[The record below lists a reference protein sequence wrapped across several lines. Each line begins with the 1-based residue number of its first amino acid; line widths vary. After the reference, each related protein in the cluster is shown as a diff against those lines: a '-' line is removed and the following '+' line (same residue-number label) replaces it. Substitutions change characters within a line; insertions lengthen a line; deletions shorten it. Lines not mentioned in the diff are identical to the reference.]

1 MALADDARPT
11 CLLRLEWDQLI
22 IGFADGSI
30 ARSSLKDLLCDGIN
44 GRLRTKSCLHGSVT
58 FLQVLNQPLLQQ
70 SIVVAG
76 SDDGGVGLW
85 SVPDLS
91 LLARRVLF
99 ATPLVK
105 VHLVDDG
112 FAGLRHGLICV
123 SEDGTIAFVD
133 ASEGYTFTFLVPSA
147 ASPLVRACF
156 SQDNLV
162 FLYENGKAR
171 LWDVKTRELWRIMD
185 KDKAEEMMEQGGWTV
200 IDTSD
205 TRLDASPLPLL
216 DVPSGPL
223 SLNSGISMLLDVQK
237 LDQFT
242 FKPSASR
249 SSSLQALSADG
260 HVNGSPID
268 HPQKPDPLP
277 KQLNSVLPL
286 VAASFTYGLD
296 DDIDG
301 LCDEQV
307 AVPSRSVSL
316 SGGAVSVPQSIDEH
330 VVWET
335 SPTATSFLL
344 LALVTVLRVCLSYD
358 VFELHA
364 TAVVASCVASLPETV
379 PAYQPPALDVL
390 VRFWYDPSSE
400 IQQAARLLFGAVLSR
415 MDDHEVIAIA
425 EFWQRQL
432 PCLQPDADQGT
443 AACARALLITGNI
456 AAERYALLSTST
468 LRDISKS
475 ISLYLHD
482 EKCRYSILAID
493 LCSRGF
499 HIWQQSI
506 DAVETLRCLFKEA
519 TSFERVTLP
528 AVGLQ
533 SRLAI
538 LQIASSNTALFMTT
552 VSLDILNAP
561 TADHLKAIMLI
572 VAFIVRKKPLVLYL
586 SLPRLVDAVVK
597 SLDPDSS
604 SRDAVLQ
611 AATVILDQLVKTYP
625 SVAFNGKVQRLAVG
639 TIEGAVIM
647 YDLKTATRLYVL
659 EAHRKRVSACSFS
672 PDGRRLVSVSL
683 EESVVVVWKVG
694 TSFSSLFNPGGP
706 PRQGH
711 AGSEP
716 YKTIPFNVG
725 DEGALAIF
733 EGLLL
738 MLRMAR
744 RAKCKT
750 CMKMIPSQS
759 HTIFTP
765 FACRNKRSLRLAKVW

>member
-1 MALADDARPT
+1 MPAVMTSHLAEGRPT
-11 CLLRLEWDQLI
+11 CLLRLDWDSLI

-30 ARSSLKDLLCDGIN
+30 ARTTLKDLLREGVN
-44 GRLRTKSCLHGSVT
+44 GRLRTVGKARLHGNIV
-58 FLQVLNQPLLQQ
+58 FLHVLHQALLQQ

-76 SDDGGVGLW
+76 SDDGGVGIW
-85 SVPDLS
+85 SLPDLS
-91 LLARRVLF
+91 LLAKQVVF
-99 ATPLVK
+99 STPLVG
-105 VHLVDDG
+105 VHPVEDG
-112 FAGLRHGLICV
+112 HAGLRNGLICL
-123 SEDGTIAFVD
+123 SSDGTVAFVN
-133 ASEGYTFTFLVPSA
+133 ASSNYTFTSLVPCASA
-147 ASPLVRACF
+147 PLTKACF
-156 SQDNLV
+156 SADNLV
-162 FLYENGKAR
+162 FMYENGKAR
-171 LWDVKTRELWRIMD
+171 LWDVKTLELWRIVE
-185 KDKAEEMMEQGGWTV
+185 KEKAEELMEGGGWDI
-200 IDTSD
+200 IDTGNE
-205 TRLDASPLPLL
+205 RVEISPLPIGEG
-216 DVPSGPL
+216 PPTPL
-223 SLNSGISMLLDVQK
+223 SLDSGIPLILDVK
-237 LDQFT
+237 NLDL
-242 FKPSASR
+242 AC
-249 SSSLQALSADG
+249 
-260 HVNGSPID
+260 
-268 HPQKPDPLP
+268 KPDPVQNGASPAQQPDSLS
-277 KQLNSVLPL
+277 KELDSVLPL
-286 VAASFTYGLD
+286 VAGSFTYALD
-296 DDIDG
+296 SDVDG
-301 LCDEQV
+301 LCDEQA
-307 AVPSRSVSL
+307 AVPQRSVSL
-316 SGGAVSVPQSIDEH
+316 SGHAGSISQDTEH
-330 VVWET
+330 AVWET
-335 SPTATSFLL
+335 SPTATTFLL
-344 LALVTVLRVCLSYD
+344 LSLVTVLRLCLTYD

-364 TAVVASCVASLPETV
+364 GAIVASCVASLPEKV
-379 PAYQPPALDVL
+379 PGYQPPALDVL
-390 VRFWYDPSSE
+390 VRFWYDPSVE
-400 IQQAARLLFGAVLSR
+400 IQQAARLLFGAVLSQ
-415 MDDHEVIAIA
+415 MADNDVIVMA

-432 PCLQPDADQGT
+432 PCLQPDADQGSP
-443 AACARALLITGNI
+443 ACARALLICGNI

-482 EKCRYSILAID
+482 EHCKYSILAID

-499 HIWQQSI
+499 HIWQQYI

-519 TSFERVTLP
+519 TSFERSTLP

-538 LQIASSNTALFMTT
+538 LQIASANTALFMTT

-659 EAHRKRVSACSFS
+659 EAHRKRVSACTFS

-725 DEGALAIF
+725 DEGHMTVAASLEWITF
-733 EGLLL
+733 EWPGE
-738 MLRMAR
+738 RSAR
-744 RAKCKT
+744 LKIRDST
-750 CMKMIPSQS
+750 
-759 HTIFTP
+759 FT
-765 FACRNKRSLRLAKVW
+765 FNT